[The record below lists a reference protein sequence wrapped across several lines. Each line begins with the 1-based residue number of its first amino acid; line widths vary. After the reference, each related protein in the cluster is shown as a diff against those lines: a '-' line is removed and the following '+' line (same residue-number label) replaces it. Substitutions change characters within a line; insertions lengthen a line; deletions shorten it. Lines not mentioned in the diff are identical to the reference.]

1 MAQDEM
7 SEYDDGPSWEELAS
21 SLPRDEFDDEPELVS
36 APLRPVEP
44 LPIVDGGM
52 LTMRDYQI
60 AAVDAIYRELREQR
74 STLAVLATGLGKT
87 VIAAE
92 VALLW
97 PEQHGRVLFIA
108 HRKELIEQGA
118 KSIGLHIDEDC
129 GIEMAQQSE
138 ARQGRSLTGQSKV
151 LVGSV
156 QTLSRLNRLK
166 AYKPEDFGLVITD
179 EAHHGTASSYRTIFG
194 WFQQNQQCR
203 FLGITATPDRAD
215 EEKLG
220 EVFESVAYKMDIL
233 DGIEKGWLVPIQ
245 QRYVVIE
252 GLDFNSC
259 RTTAGDLNE
268 RDLERAMA
276 GANADE
282 IGDNDAQLTEDQIE
296 ARKKQERMLHA
307 VADPTIREANG
318 RPGIVFC
325 VTVDH
330 SEKMAQ
336 VFRRYGVTAESV
348 TQATTPEMRAEHIAA
363 FKSGKLQFLIGVGVF
378 TEGFDAPNAA
388 VIAVARPTKSRALY
402 TQMVGRA
409 TRPDPEAIRGK
420 DTPEERLAGI
430 AASSKPTATV
440 LDFVGNSGKHKLIST
455 ADILGGA
462 YPADLRAEVIEAMR
476 RLGVTGDVRKEMA
489 DLTARRELMAK
500 LAKEE
505 QERKAEEA
513 RKRYEEIL
521 QRAREEERL
530 RRIRAEAQY
539 RTREVDPFGHKATHQ
554 PGSGTFSGG
563 ASEAQ
568 IQLLQ
573 KLGVPHDKAITFSR
587 GQAGAVIN
595 ELKGR
600 VGGAFRLTWGK
611 HKGKSLAEAGSGF
624 VWWVENHMD
633 KGELRDSLKRHI
645 DLMRLEGQGAGP
657 SQPNDNSF

>member
-1 MAQDEM
+1 MSHEEYDEM
-7 SEYDDGPSWEELAS
+7 PPWEEMAAS
-21 SLPRDEFDDEPELVS
+21 LDHSDYDDEPGLPEMEPLV
-36 APLRPVEP
+36 PIEP
-44 LPIVDGGM
+44 LPIVNAGM

-60 AAVDAIYRELREQR
+60 DAVAGIYQQLREHR

-92 VALLW
+92 VALVW
-97 PEQHGRVLFIA
+97 PEQHGRVLFLA
-108 HRKELIEQGA
+108 HRKELIEQAA

-129 GIEMAQQSE
+129 GIEMAEQSE
-138 ARQGRSLTGQSKV
+138 ARQGRTFHGRSKV

-156 QTLSRLNRLK
+156 QTMCRLNRLK

-179 EAHHGTASSYRTIFG
+179 ESHHATASSYKTIFG
-194 WFQQNQQCR
+194 WFQQNNQCR

-215 EEKLG
+215 EAKLG
-220 EVFESVAYKMDIL
+220 EVFETVAHKMDIL
-233 DGIEKGWLVPIQ
+233 DGIERGWLVPIE

-252 GLDFNSC
+252 GLDFAAC
-259 RTTAGDLNE
+259 RTTAGDLND

-282 IGDNDAQLTEDQIE
+282 TGSDEEELTEDQIE

-325 VTVDH
+325 VTIDH
-330 SEKMAQ
+330 SEKMAAI
-336 VFRRYGVTAESV
+336 FRRYGVTAESV
-348 TQATTPEMRAEHIAA
+348 TQNTTPDMRAEHIAA
-363 FKSGKLQFLIGVGVF
+363 FKKGTLQFLIGVGVF

-409 TRPDPEAIRGK
+409 TRPDLAAINGK
-420 DTPEERLAGI
+420 ETPEERCAAI
-430 AASSKPTATV
+430 AASSKPSATV

-462 YPADLRAEVIEAMR
+462 FPEDLRAEVVEAMR
-476 RLGVTGDVRKEMA
+476 QLGIKGDVRKEMA
-489 DLTARRELMAK
+489 DLQARKELMRKLEEEEAAK
-500 LAKEE
+500 KREEE
-505 QERKAEEA
+505 Q
-513 RKRYEEIL
+513 KRYEELMARI
-521 QRAREEERL
+521 REEERL
-530 RRIRAEAQY
+530 KHLKAQAQY

-554 PGSGTFSGG
+554 PGQSEFRGG

-568 IQLLQ
+568 IAYLE
-573 KLGVPHDKAITFSR
+573 KLGVKHETALSYSK
-587 GQAGAVIN
+587 GQAGSVIN
-595 ELKGR
+595 ELKSR
-600 VGGAFRLTWGK
+600 VGGKFRIYFGK

-624 VWWVENHMD
+624 VWWVENQLEEGD
-633 KGELRDSLKRHI
+633 LKSNLQRHI
-645 DLMRLEGQGAGP
+645 DLMRMEQKGIHPGNEDP
-657 SQPNDNSF
+657 F